1 MFQIKRMRNRAG
13 LTQQQVAD
21 ALGISKGRFGSWE
34 REDRDIN
41 LVDAVR
47 LADLFRCT
55 LDELAGYEPPSSAL
69 SASELQLIDDYRSTD
84 DRGRRNIAAIAAAQ
98 RGDAG
103 LPSTIDEVAQ

>member
-1 MFQIKRMRNRAG
+1 MFRIGEMRLRAG
-13 LTQQQVAD
+13 LTQQQAAD
-21 ALGISKGRFGSWE
+21 ALGVKKGRYGSWE

-69 SASELQLIDDYRSTD
+69 SASELQLISDYRSTD

-103 LPSTIDEVAQ
+103 LPSIIDEVAQ